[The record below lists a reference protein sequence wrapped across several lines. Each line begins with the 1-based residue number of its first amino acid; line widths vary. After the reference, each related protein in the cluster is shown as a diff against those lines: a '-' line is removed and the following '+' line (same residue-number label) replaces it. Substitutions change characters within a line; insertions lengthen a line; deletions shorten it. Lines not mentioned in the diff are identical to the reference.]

1 MATEMKTS
9 VEGLGDKSGG
19 TLSESKI
26 GRQIEGNKERKGNWR
41 THPDF
46 ICIKGAVRRKKKVEE
61 GNFKK
66 KLVTKISPNSKACIC
81 RSKRPSECST

>member
-19 TLSESKI
+19 TLWESKI
-26 GRQIEGNKERKGNWR
+26 GRQIEGNRERKGNWR

-46 ICIKGAVRRKKKVEE
+46 ICIKGAVRRRKKVEE
-61 GNFKK
+61 GNLKK
-66 KLVTKISPNSKACIC
+66 IY
-81 RSKRPSECST
+81 